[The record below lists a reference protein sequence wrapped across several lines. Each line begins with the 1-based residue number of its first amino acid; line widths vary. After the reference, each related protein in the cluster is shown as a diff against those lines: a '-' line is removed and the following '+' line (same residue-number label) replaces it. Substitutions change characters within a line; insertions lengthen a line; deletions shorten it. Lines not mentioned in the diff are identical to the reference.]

1 MDLQFT
7 QERRV
12 QNPSVEA
19 KRSPESFLNESS
31 FGSIS
36 DHRISPEGKWNSK
49 NPGITAIKRGYCN
62 PSVSVQLNVQA
73 YAL

>member
-1 MDLQFT
+1 M
-7 QERRV
+7 

-36 DHRISPEGKWNSK
+36 YHRIFPRGKMEFQKSGDNRDR
-49 NPGITAIKRGYCN
+49 KR
-62 PSVSVQLNVQA
+62 VL
-73 YAL
+73 